1 MFFYFLYFA
10 SFLEP
15 CLANSDSLNSKNFAD
30 FSQYWEWARKV
41 LDLLP
46 MEFLIS
52 NSDVNIGTDID
63 KICHTLNI
71 LSEPFASWQRNIIAL
86 MPGFLLSK

>member
-1 MFFYFLYFA
+1 
-10 SFLEP
+10 
-15 CLANSDSLNSKNFAD
+15 
-30 FSQYWEWARKV
+30 
-41 LDLLP
+41 